1 MSSYKP
7 LILFFITAGLLI
19 CMIGIGLA
27 SLLTV
32 TVPT

>member
-7 LILFFITAGLLI
+7 LILFFVSAGLLI

-27 SLLTV
+27 SML
-32 TVPT
+32 P